1 MDCFNVC
8 PEPQVIKPALKGAPK
23 GEGPVILDVN
33 CTNCGRCID
42 VCDKDVFSFGTRFA
56 EEQIEAAKKPLESSS
71 GQKAA

>member
-1 MDCFNVC
+1 
-8 PEPQVIKPALKGAPK
+8 
-23 GEGPVILDVN
+23 VN